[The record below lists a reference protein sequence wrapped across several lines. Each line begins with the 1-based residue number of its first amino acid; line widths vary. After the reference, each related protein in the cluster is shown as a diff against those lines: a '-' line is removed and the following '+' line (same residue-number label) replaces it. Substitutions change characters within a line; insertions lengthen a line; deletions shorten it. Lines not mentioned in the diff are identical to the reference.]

1 MWESR
6 REGDSR
12 LITIDVIPWRSRC
25 YRYIGHVGW
34 DPLPRSYQHSQLVL
48 AYELTEAPSG
58 IVIEEMH
65 GVAALILDAC
75 AAETSIEVVGRNTQP
90 VGVTTTDIHRVPPQR
105 SRMLANADSVFH
117 YFSVFFVLAYIWVAL
132 LALDPWSFCEAFWC
146 AIICFWTSSEAI
158 ARTPIIRHCTVEAPP
173 PGEYILSSDREIV
186 LLRGTGPAVISIT
199 RSETIIPFHALS
211 RVRLLTV
218 YLHVFLI
225 VLAVLFLERS
235 NAKLTLP
242 AIHPTMIVVIF
253 LLPAHV
259 LRKRLY
265 RGSLVRRL
273 CQRKLTKYMFGT
285 RTSGV
290 VFALLLLQ
298 TEKAEKVMNE
308 LLPTP
313 NTKAWRRWKTII
325 LDRIRWRGDFDF
337 DTSEWDDGTWSKT
350 EKAMLVGL
358 FQDARDGYQV
368 FESYLAESV
377 SERSTLL

>member
-1 MWESR
+1 
-6 REGDSR
+6 
-12 LITIDVIPWRSRC
+12 
-25 YRYIGHVGW
+25 
-34 DPLPRSYQHSQLVL
+34 
-48 AYELTEAPSG
+48 
-58 IVIEEMH
+58 MH

-75 AAETSIEVVGRNTQP
+75 AAETSIEVVSRNTQP
-90 VGVTTTDIHRVPPQR
+90 VSVTTTDIHRVPPQR

-186 LLRGTGPAVISIT
+186 LLRGTGPAVSSIT
-199 RSETIIPFHALS
+199 RSETIIPFHAVS

-225 VLAVLFLERS
+225 ILAVLLLERS
-235 NAKLTLP
+235 NTKFALP

-265 RGSLVRRL
+265 RAFWCDVSASGNS
-273 CQRKLTKYMFGT
+273 QNT
-285 RTSGV
+285 RSVLATSGV

-358 FQDARDGYQV
+358 FQDARDAYQV